1 MELIKV
7 PIGYLLDWIYQ
18 FVGNYGGALIL
29 FTLAIKLILLP
40 LGLKQQ
46 KSMTKMQKLQPQ
58 IAALQEKYK
67 NDKNTLSQETMKL

>member
-18 FVGNYGGALIL
+18 FAGNYGGAIIL
-29 FTLAIKLILLP
+29 FTLAIKILLVP

-46 KSMTKMQKLQPQ
+46 KSMTKMQKLQQ
-58 IAALQEKYK
+58 KRKVNNHE
-67 NDKNTLSQETMKL
+67 